1 MIDLDRAV
9 IARLDSH
16 GQHFEILVDPE
27 NALKVKKGG
36 EMPLDEL
43 LAYEEVYKDANK
55 GNKVA
60 KEDLDRVFGTVN
72 IKKVAY
78 KIIRKGEVQLT
89 TEQRR
94 EMREQKRNQI
104 ASIISKRAINP
115 QNNTSHPQKRI
126 LNAMD
131 KASVHIDE
139 TKSVSSQLG
148 DVIDALKP
156 IIPISIETKKVAVK
170 FPPEHAGKASSKM
183 RGIGEIKKE
192 DWLNNGSWSCVIELP
207 AGQQNELYD
216 KINNLSK
223 GEAETKILED

>member
-1 MIDLDRAV
+1 MIDLDKAV
-9 IARLDSH
+9 IGRLDSH

-27 NALKVKKGG
+27 NSMKVKKGK
-36 EMPLDEL
+36 EIPLDEL
-43 LAYEEVYKDANK
+43 LAYEEVYEDANK

-60 KEDLDRVFGTVN
+60 KEDLKRAFETEN

-94 EMREQKRNQI
+94 KMREQKRNKV

-131 KASVHIDE
+131 EAGVHIDE
-139 TKSVSSQLG
+139 TKSVSSQLR

-156 IIPISIETKKVAVK
+156 IIPISIETKKIAVK
-170 FPPEHAGKASSKM
+170 FPPEYAGKASSKI
-183 RGIGEIKKE
+183 RGMGEIKKE
-192 DWLNNGSWSCVIELP
+192 NWLNDGSWSCVIELP